1 MEKKSNN
8 DKYKDAVYKNG
19 EADNLFRLPNNPASV
34 ILKYLDLQTEL
45 NVLKAN
51 KQWAQKIIKIKLLQ
65 KRKEYL
71 KYFLWYVYGCGNAE
85 RLCKIVDGVMNNLDE
100 NDENKDDII
109 IENENNDKNNN
120 KDKKFLLWHMI
131 LLDIL
136 NIKMSDL
143 KLNFDE
149 EKSKSIEEAIKK
161 CLLTEEA
168 VKRRN
173 DFIDTKIKSDHPERL
188 LWEYSRQI
196 FPEFENV
203 QVESGGY
210 WDNINVNVDTAEL
223 LGRIFACF
231 LKVSFYQIKRVE
243 TANKDKDNQGIY
255 KNHKK
260 NIYHFNYYLQ
270 EQMVDWRYVWTV

>member
-8 DKYKDAVYKNG
+8 DKYKDAVYENG

-34 ILKYLDLQTEL
+34 ILKYLDPQTEL

-65 KRKEYL
+65 KRQEYL
-71 KYFLWYVYGCGNAE
+71 KYFLWYIYGRGNAE

-120 KDKKFLLWHMI
+120 EDKKFLLWHMI

-143 KLNFDE
+143 KLDFE
-149 EKSKSIEEAIKK
+149 KEKSKSVGEAIKK
-161 CLLTEEA
+161 HLLSEKA

-173 DFIDTKIKSDHPERL
+173 DFIDSKKIISMPSSSETL

-196 FPEFENV
+196 FPEF
-203 QVESGGY
+203 
-210 WDNINVNVDTAEL
+210 
-223 LGRIFACF
+223 
-231 LKVSFYQIKRVE
+231 
-243 TANKDKDNQGIY
+243 
-255 KNHKK
+255 K
-260 NIYHFNYYLQ
+260 NIQLELEHGFTKYYPMYKYIEIDLSTKKLLRNIFPCFFKFHFIKCK
-270 EQMVDWRYVWTV
+270 